1 MQKHNESSGSEE
13 QENEAEWSWKSFFIK
28 LFTCQYLRGG
38 SGYELVNV
46 IGNAICIFNILVK
59 FAYDYVSQQT
69 QEKYKGYDGMPDFD
83 TLISWNQFCV
93 VIDCLLFLLVPVSF
107 MKQLIT
113 WVPQVFKSTTD
124 LLLAYLNKK
133 QLLLWIVSIY
143 ATFAVAMFN
152 KFVMASIYY
161 NIGNEAYSLLRTFVF
176 NVNGFF
182 WEPIVTY
189 GIYEGMERVIKQRGI
204 LLTLFCIFFIRLI
217 SQYVVFNMMVS
228 QILDYLRTSTVVG
241 AKRNKL

>member
-1 MQKHNESSGSEE
+1 MLDMDPLITWFY
-13 QENEAEWSWKSFFIK
+13 AC
-28 LFTCQYLRGG
+28 TC
-38 SGYELVNV
+38 
-46 IGNAICIFNILVK
+46 
-59 FAYDYVSQQT
+59 
-69 QEKYKGYDGMPDFD
+69 
-83 TLISWNQFCV
+83 
-93 VIDCLLFLLVPVSF
+93 IDCLLFLTVPVSF

-113 WVPQVFKSTTD
+113 WVPQIFKSTTD

-161 NIGNEAYSLLRTFVF
+161 MIGNEFYSLLRTLVF

-182 WEPIVTY
+182 WEPVVTY
-189 GIYEGMERVIKQRGI
+189 GIYEGVDRVIKERGI
-204 LLTLFCIFFIRLI
+204 WLTLFCIFAIRLI

-228 QILDYLRTSTVVG
+228 
-241 AKRNKL
+241 